1 MKLMIAGSRSIKDFD
16 ISPYMPEGVEMIIS
30 GGATGIDTLAEAY
43 ADKHRLSKMILR
55 PRYDLYAKAAPLK
68 RNEQMIEEADTILIF
83 WDGKSRGTEYTI
95 KISEKMNK
103 KITVINVT
111 K

>member
-16 ISPYMPEGVEMIIS
+16 ISPYIPEGVEMIIS
-30 GGATGIDTLAEAY
+30 GGATGIDALAEGY

-55 PRYDLYAKAAPLK
+55 PRYDLYAKASPLK
-68 RNEQMIEEADTILIF
+68 RNEQMIEEANTILIF

-95 KISEKMNK
+95 KKSKNMNK
-103 KITVINVT
+103 KITVIKVT